1 MTHIV
6 KREIAKNT
14 NAEMV
19 NSTLRRMSG
28 RFRRRGSNVEAMPA
42 RLPAP
47 KYAPKTNAS
56 KTFASRKSI
65 TTWRKMSLK
74 ADDAGADGSLSWGL
88 YLSHAKK
95 KLAALAAEADNG
107 RPSEEDGFRCR
118 RNAARASGARGA
130 AFVVSSRRRLPGL
143 RSSHERACTG
153 VVVSARAAA
162 WAASLPALA
171 ATDHQ
176 AAVRGTR
183 VRGIKPPSD
192 RRWAS
197 LPNVIEQD
205 QIAKYVATHQYMDR
219 ETTKYAGAP
228 HGAVL
233 AIRSPRHRRAEARSA
248 IRAACVGS
256 RAGSRFGPGMKL
268 SPPRSQS
275 VSSGG

>member
-1 MTHIV
+1 MVRYNYSWQSDDKHGDGWRGFPPHLSMQIYNAQTRGASVFQTTLPEQKNSGVDRQVEFRFDEAATSPQCPQVPWTGIIMVGMRSGMTHIV

-95 KLAALAAEADNG
+95 KLAALEAEADNG
-107 RPSEEDGFRCR
+107 RAERRQDGFRKPKANGGGKKSVR
-118 RNAARASGARGA
+118 YRARARGGAERFA
-130 AFVVSSRRRLPGL
+130 VSVSSAAHAPP
-143 RSSHERACTG
+143 RSSHPT
-153 VVVSARAAA
+153 SA
-162 WAASLPALA
+162 PALA
-171 ATDHQ
+171 SSYQRAP
-176 AAVRGTR
+176 RR
-183 VRGIKPPSD
+183 V
-192 RRWAS
+192 
-197 LPNVIEQD
+197 
-205 QIAKYVATHQYMDR
+205 
-219 ETTKYAGAP
+219 
-228 HGAVL
+228 
-233 AIRSPRHRRAEARSA
+233 
-248 IRAACVGS
+248 
-256 RAGSRFGPGMKL
+256 
-268 SPPRSQS
+268 
-275 VSSGG
+275 GGVFA